1 MYVALNSTDLDSSTS
16 ILGTVSYPES
26 RSETQPRYMSPQFME
41 SFIQNEEGEPSE
53 DFKKEI
59 NEHFAKQRGDQPL
72 NVETESDKGIRYN
85 YY

>member
-1 MYVALNSTDLDSSTS
+1 
-16 ILGTVSYPES
+16 
-26 RSETQPRYMSPQFME
+26 MSPQFME

-72 NVETESDKGIRYN
+72 NVKAESDQCIRYN
-85 YY
+85 NIINNTMYDKANDRLLYVATLFTPESV

>member
-1 MYVALNSTDLDSSTS
+1 
-16 ILGTVSYPES
+16 
-26 RSETQPRYMSPQFME
+26 MSPQFME

-72 NVETESDKGIRYN
+72 NVKAESDKGIRYN
-85 YY
+85 YIYITKD